1 MTASVLLGCYTTNN
15 TVTAKQL
22 NSKQVK
28 VKVKHRPKGQHDADQ
43 RPGQLPQT
51 HSQKCD
57 ALGLIWN
64 LTKDANTTC
73 ILTHTIVPIPPYSA
87 NPLKFSLPLLA
98 PNTTIM

>member
-1 MTASVLLGCYTTNN
+1 MYV
-15 TVTAKQL
+15 K
-22 NSKQVK
+22 VK

-51 HSQKCD
+51 PSQKCD